1 MPTFSGMKKSVL
13 EIDKS
18 LTTLE
23 RHFHQIST
31 RTLRD
36 VRHPRFYI
44 FYLFS
49 IFVFLY
55 YNFEY
60 IQHFQ
65 LTKYYISSRKNIFWP
80 EWILKNGDSE
90 KITSPGHITL
100 THSVFFS
107 VLTDWIFL
115 LKFNQRLL
123 FQSQKK
129 IKCA

>member
-1 MPTFSGMKKSVL
+1 MPTFSGIKKSVL

-31 RTLRD
+31 WNLRV

-44 FYLFS
+44 FYLVS

-90 KITSPGHITL
+90 KITCPGHITL
-100 THSVFFS
+100 TLSVFFS

-123 FQSQKK
+123 FQSQEK